1 MIDMN
6 KILYLFFKRKL
17 IILASVALSGC
28 PLTVNLNVATDKPIS
43 LAVEKPIEVKVGA
56 DVAITELP
64 PIKVTRLPP
73 IKVGVADDDDKKKSE
88 TKK

>member
-1 MIDMN
+1 VN
-6 KILYLFFKRKL
+6 RALHLFFKRKL
-17 IILASVALSGC
+17 IILASFALSGC

-64 PIKVTRLPP
+64 PIKVTTLPP
-73 IKVGVADDDDKKKSE
+73 IKVGIADDNDKKKSQ

>member
-6 KILYLFFKRKL
+6 KILHLLFKWKL
-17 IILASVALSGC
+17 IILASITLSGC
-28 PLTVNLNVATDKPIS
+28 PLTVNLNIATDKPIS
-43 LAVEKPIEVKVGA
+43 LAIDKPIEVKLGA

-64 PIKVTRLPP
+64 PIKVTSLPP
-73 IKVGVADDDDKKKSE
+73 VRVGIAPK

>member
-1 MIDMN
+1 MN
-6 KILYLFFKRKL
+6 KVLYLFFKRKL

-43 LAVEKPIEVKVGA
+43 LAIDKPIEVKVGA

-64 PIKVTRLPP
+64 PIKVTTLPP
-73 IKVGVADDDDKKKSE
+73 VKVGIAKDDKKSE

>member
-1 MIDMN
+1 MN
-6 KILYLFFKRKL
+6 SVLHLFFKRKL
-17 IILASVALSGC
+17 IILSSVALSGC

-64 PIKVTRLPP
+64 PIKITTLPP
-73 IKVGVADDDDKKKSE
+73 VRVGIAPDAKKSD

>member
-6 KILYLFFKRKL
+6 KILHLLFKWKL
-17 IILASVALSGC
+17 IILASITLSGC
-28 PLTVNLNVATDKPIS
+28 PLTVNLNIATDKPIS

-64 PIKVTRLPP
+64 PIRVTRLPP
-73 IKVGVADDDDKKKSE
+73 IKVGIASDAKKSD